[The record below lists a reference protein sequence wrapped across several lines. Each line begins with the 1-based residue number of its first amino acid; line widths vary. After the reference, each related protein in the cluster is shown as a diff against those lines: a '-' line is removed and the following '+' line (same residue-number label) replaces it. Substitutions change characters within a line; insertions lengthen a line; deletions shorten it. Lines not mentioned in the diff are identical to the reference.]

1 MGVSIAEVL
10 IAALSLAAAWYLG
23 MRAERSSADQYR
35 LSANAFA
42 SDWFRDLRGW
52 ASEAI
57 DVLSEAAYAAPG
69 RRDTAPMEP
78 ELKRSCQHR
87 LSALIDRGRFFIPNY
102 TPDEIG
108 LHKPPAFRG
117 IRHPAL
123 DYLVAAE
130 RVLSDAEPEYI
141 KQFGSVRGTLVVI
154 KREFVSEIQEILDP
168 RSQNKAIADLIKH
181 SRGDTADT
189 RSALQRLTARDHPDY
204 SEKPSDAQQTIAA
217 DAPASRPRV

>member
-1 MGVSIAEVL
+1 MDVSIAEAL
-10 IAALSLAAAWYLG
+10 IAALSLAVAWYLG
-23 MRAERSSADQYR
+23 MRVERSSADQYR
-35 LSANAFA
+35 LSASAFA

-69 RRDTAPMEP
+69 RRDTDPMGQDS
-78 ELKRSCQHR
+78 RHGCRHR

-102 TPDEIG
+102 TPDKVG

-130 RVLSDAEPEYI
+130 QVLSDAEPEYI
-141 KQFGSVRGTLVVI
+141 DRFGSARGALIAI

-168 RSQNKAIADLIKH
+168 RSQNRAIADLIKH
-181 SRGDTADT
+181 SRGDITDT
-189 RSALQRLTARDHPDY
+189 RSALQRLTAREHPDY
-204 SEKPSDAQQTIAA
+204 SDEQKTPEKMGTE
-217 DAPASRPRV
+217 

>member
-1 MGVSIAEVL
+1 MDVPIFEVL

-23 MRAERSSADQYR
+23 KRAERSSIDQYR
-35 LSANAFA
+35 LSASAFA

-57 DVLSEAAYAAPG
+57 DVLSEAAYVAPG
-69 RRDTAPMEP
+69 RRDADPMDP
-78 ELKRSCQHR
+78 ELNRRYRHQ

-108 LHKPPAFRG
+108 VHKPPAFRG

-123 DYLVAAE
+123 DLLVAAE
-130 RVLSDAEPEYI
+130 RVLSDAEPAYI
-141 KQFGSVRGTLVVI
+141 ERFGSVRVTLIAI
-154 KREFVSEIQEILDP
+154 KREFVSEVQEILDP
-168 RSQNKAIADLIKH
+168 RSQNKAISDLIKH
-181 SRGDTADT
+181 SRGDTADK

-204 SEKPSDAQQTIAA
+204 SEERQDAQQAVAA
-217 DAPASRPRV
+217 DAPAPGPRV